1 MADITDYPVLSQ
13 VTNEM
18 ASRLMV
24 AGKNGLI
31 MYLPE
36 KENIP
41 KMNDSTNIFNNW
53 PNNDENALLTPQPP
67 PVSPTT
73 AMKTAKFTPIYIG
86 HRANEK
92 NYDLIFKVHEG
103 ILTGSIGKCFRFVVE
118 KRPKK
123 ISGVIEGEYLSDAGA
138 M

>member
-36 KENIP
+36 KEKIP
-41 KMNDSTNIFNNW
+41 KMNDSTNIFNK
-53 PNNDENALLTPQPP
+53 L
-67 PVSPTT
+67 VF
-73 AMKTAKFTPIYIG
+73 KRK
-86 HRANEK
+86 RACIAYMESTV
-92 NYDLIFKVHEG
+92 D
-103 ILTGSIGKCFRFVVE
+103 
-118 KRPKK
+118 
-123 ISGVIEGEYLSDAGA
+123 
-138 M
+138 